1 MSVKAEELE
10 SKHEESDADDGDDE
24 DVLNLMAQEEG
35 YVTIVYYSRQF
46 FRLIKRN

>member
-10 SKHEESDADDGDDE
+10 SKRDASDAEDGDDE

-35 YVTIVYYSRQF
+35 
-46 FRLIKRN
+46 